1 MGLFFHCLCS
11 VVHLFSGD
19 PFLFFKNKSCFS
31 MVNTGLALNNKKCGN
46 IYLNVPNSKHLCG
59 GSNCMD
65 AIDRAQLVF
74 NPEYS

>member
-1 MGLFFHCLCS
+1 
-11 VVHLFSGD
+11 
-19 PFLFFKNKSCFS
+19 

-46 IYLNVPNSKHLCG
+46 IYFNVPNSKHLCG